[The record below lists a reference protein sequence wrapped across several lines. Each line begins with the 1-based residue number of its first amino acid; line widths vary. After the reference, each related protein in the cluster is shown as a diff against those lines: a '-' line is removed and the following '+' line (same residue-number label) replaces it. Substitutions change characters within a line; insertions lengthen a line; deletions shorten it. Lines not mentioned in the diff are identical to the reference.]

1 MVISREISIGKC
13 LNLIEIVGKPALEFL
28 LEKKLLNEKRFSN
41 AKELEKFLDHIRELS
56 DSLILSYFSDFNF
69 FSNEEDLF
77 NFALTLQIDKRVFLA
92 QNIDPENRVY
102 TAYVSKE
109 NFLKIIETFR
119 EVPFFNK
126 VWFESLDTV
135 KSQLEGLQKS
145 LDQGQVSQSKMKR
158 TRHEIKQL
166 QKQLDALEKNQ
177 TKTLPRVLHFYL
189 NLVGIFSRQA
199 KRLSFVLE
207 RFAPTIRETVLL
219 QDPGTR
225 LALTHL
231 IQDSI
236 SVVFDENY
244 TVHPLP

>member
-1 MVISREISIGKC
+1 M
-13 LNLIEIVGKPALEFL
+13 
-28 LEKKLLNEKRFSN
+28 
-41 AKELEKFLDHIRELS
+41 S

-102 TAYVSKE
+102 TAYISKE

-145 LDQGQVSQSKMKR
+145 LEQGQVSQSKMKR
-158 TRHEIKQL
+158 TRHEIEQL
-166 QKQLDALEKNQ
+166 QKQLDALEKKSNQ
-177 TKTLPRVLHFYL
+177 NLTK
-189 NLVGIFSRQA
+189 GITF
-199 KRLSFVLE
+199 
-207 RFAPTIRETVLL
+207 LL
-219 QDPGTR
+219 KPCGN
-225 LALTHL
+225 
-231 IQDSI
+231 
-236 SVVFDENY
+236 FF
-244 TVHPLP
+244 